1 MVGLTLTSKQKSVC
15 PLPGHHRVSGLSWGV
30 GQTLFCLMLRF
41 DHDVFS
47 QVFV

>member
-1 MVGLTLTSKQKSVC
+1 MAGLTLTSKQKSIC
-15 PLPGHHRVSGLSWGV
+15 PLPGHSRVSGLGWRKE
-30 GQTLFCLMLRF
+30 QTLSCLMLRF